1 MTGNRQ
7 GEFMTNDKGYDWDNQ
22 WGVGFE
28 LSQKEHYYHYFNT
41 FLVFF
46 SIVHPDLDSLECW
59 MRGV

>member
-1 MTGNRQ
+1 
-7 GEFMTNDKGYDWDNQ
+7 MTNDKGYDWDNQ

-46 SIVHPDLDSLECW
+46 QLSTLISTRWNAGCE
-59 MRGV
+59 GSEFS